1 MTPEPAV
8 SKGFTVTRTYYT
20 LDGRQVE
27 LGSATGG
34 KASLEQNERL
44 VAVVKVETKEAGGRV
59 LLVDRLPSGL
69 EIENPKLVQS
79 GDIKSLAWLAGTV
92 TPEHT
97 EFRDDRFVASFNL
110 SNSQRTENNGE
121 EASSVTS
128 APVIAAGSLRVAT
141 AAYIVRAVTPGK
153 FVHPAA
159 TVEDMYRPD
168 LYART
173 AAGTL
178 TITGKE

>member
-1 MTPEPAV
+1 MTPDHA
-8 SKGFTVTRTYYT
+8 
-20 LDGRQVE
+20 
-27 LGSATGG
+27 
-34 KASLEQNERL
+34 
-44 VAVVKVETKEAGGRV
+44 
-59 LLVDRLPSGL
+59 
-69 EIENPKLVQS
+69 
-79 GDIKSLAWLAGTV
+79 
-92 TPEHT
+92 

-110 SNSQRTENNGE
+110 FNTPRENSGGENSNGGGAANS
-121 EASSVTS
+121 TS
-128 APVIAAGSLRVAT
+128 AAAGAMRTAT

-178 TITGKE
+178 TITAKE